1 MRTTAIISKLLKKRG
16 RESTSSPVTVTKR
29 LKQNKDGKEIK
40 TSAKGISC
48 SSNW

>member
-1 MRTTAIISKLLKKRG
+1 MRTTAISKLLKKKG
-16 RESTSSPVTVTKR
+16 THHLIVSTETKR
-29 LKQNKDGKEIK
+29 LKHNKDGKEIK